1 MGPRYQTA
9 EDGLGMPAGSAAV
22 TGIGSIVD
30 IVAESVA
37 TGTQRT
43 SRWAEG
49 ISAGWAPA
57 ATSSATNCWGSV
69 ERDDGLADEDDI
81 GAAAREAHD
90 VVRAPDSSGCD
101 PHDLCRQNVSDLIEH
116 AAVNGQGIRIP
127 GVDGDD
133 AGARIDRGQRLTAG
147 TNLNDG
153 AHP

>member
-1 MGPRYQTA
+1 MGGGDQCRMGAGGDQ
-9 EDGLGMPAGSAAV
+9 LGNELLGVGGA
-22 TGIGSIVD
+22 
-30 IVAESVA
+30 
-37 TGTQRT
+37 
-43 SRWAEG
+43 
-49 ISAGWAPA
+49 
-57 ATSSATNCWGSV
+57 
-69 ERDDGLADEDDI
+69 DDGLADEDDI